1 MIQQS
6 YLNNWALTPIYKF
19 LFLYLILLHFLFLF
33 HHRHCRCRCR
43 SSFIVVA
50 FSTHSHSLLYLQS
63 LPILSCPLF
72 LSRQFNQFFI
82 RSKFFSHSLPFLLRF
97 FSPSTDS
104 HCALSKDRS
113 ITNKRRREEKIGNEI
128 LWMTCSQQKIKRRL
142 YRSMI
147 SNFFV
152 KKAPTSTS
160 TSHMFS
166 VWLLSQLSFMS
177 KLI

>member
-1 MIQQS
+1 MS
-6 YLNNWALTPIYKF
+6 LVVHCCCFFYPF
-19 LFLYLILLHFLFLF
+19 SFPPLYSIT
-33 HHRHCRCRCR
+33 
-43 SSFIVVA
+43 
-50 FSTHSHSLLYLQS
+50 THSLW
-63 LPILSCPLF
+63 PPF

-97 FSPSTDS
+97 FPPSTDS

-128 LWMTCSQQKIKRRL
+128 LWMTCSQQKRKRRR

-152 KKAPTSTS
+152 KKAPTSNS
-160 TSHMFS
+160 SSHMFPAR
-166 VWLLSQLSFMS
+166 LLSQLSFLS